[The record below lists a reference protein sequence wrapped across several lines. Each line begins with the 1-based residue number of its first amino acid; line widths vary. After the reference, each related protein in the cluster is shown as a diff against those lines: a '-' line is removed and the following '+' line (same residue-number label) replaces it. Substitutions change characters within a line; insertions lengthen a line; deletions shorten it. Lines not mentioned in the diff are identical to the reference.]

1 MTTSNINYASINENF
16 PVAGQD
22 NDTQVFRDNF
32 DTIKNSLQA
41 AKSEVTDLMNTTAK
55 VTADNDFDNNKVSNV
70 ILQNVKGLKY
80 DTGVWNAVSPATE
93 VNINLDYDNGLYQIA
108 RIGANATVLVSG
120 LSETE
125 YTVLRLELYST
136 SSTSYTVNID
146 AGGGGSTVKT
156 NSTYPA
162 GGVTVSSSVN
172 PVILEIWKHNAN
184 TVFVNYLGLFD

>member
-41 AKSEVTDLMNTTAK
+41 AKSEVTDLMNYTAK
-55 VTADNDFDNNKVSNV
+55 VTTDNDFDNNKVANV
-70 ILQNVKGLKY
+70 VLQNVKGLKY

-93 VNINLDYDNGLYQIA
+93 VAINIDYDNGVYQIA
-108 RIGANATVLVSG
+108 RIGADATIEVTG
-120 LSETE
+120 LSEAE

-136 SSTSYTVNID
+136 GSTTYNVSLD
-146 AGGGGSTVKT
+146 AGGGGSTIKT
-156 NSTYPA
+156 SSNFPV
-162 GGVTVSSSVN
+162 GGITVSSSVN
-172 PVILEIWKHNAN
+172 PVILEIWKHNSY
-184 TVFVNYLGLFD
+184 TLYVNYLGLFD